1 METVSKYIW
10 LLELLQRKQRLTKK
24 EICDY
29 WQDSGLNVTGESLN
43 ERTFHRWIAKIEEL
57 FGVEVV
63 CTSGY
68 EYKIDNPEE
77 LDASSIT
84 QWLINTTSVSNMLNE
99 YKGIREQIVIDT
111 VAVNAELLH
120 TFLDAIRDKK
130 RLKIVYHRFQ
140 EAEPRQAETVEPYC
154 LRCFQNRWYAA
165 VRYLCDGEIKLI
177 AFDRIVS
184 AVATDESYELPK
196 DFDAHDLFKY
206 DYGIG
211 IGFGEQPT
219 RIVLQISAKQRKYTD
234 ALPLHWSQKEI
245 EHHEDYSLYELY
257 MKPTRDLA
265 RAILPYGANIR
276 VIAPDSL
283 RRTVASL
290 ALDAYKNNKF
300 NEESNIKTK

>member
-1 METVSKYIW
+1 METLAKYIW

-43 ERTFHRWIAKIEEL
+43 ERTFHRWIVKIEEL
-57 FGVEVV
+57 FGIEIV
-63 CTSGY
+63 CSSGY
-68 EYKIDNPEE
+68 EYTIDNPEE
-77 LDASSIT
+77 LESNGIMH
-84 QWLINTTSVSNMLNE
+84 WLLNTASVSNMLNE
-99 YKGIREQIVIDT
+99 YKGIRDKIVIDT
-111 VAVNAELLH
+111 VAVDAELLH

-130 RLKIVYHRFQ
+130 RLKLVYHRFQ
-140 EAEPRQAETVEPYC
+140 ETEQRPEEQVEPYC

-165 VRYLCDGEIKLI
+165 VKYLCDSTIKLV

-184 AVATDESYELPK
+184 AVATDETFEVPT
-196 DFDAHDLFKY
+196 DFDANELFKY

-234 ALPLHWSQKEI
+234 ALPLHWSQKET
-245 EHHEDYSLYELY
+245 EHHDDYSLYEFY
-257 MKPTRDLA
+257 MKPTRDLV

-276 VIAPDSL
+276 VISPDSL

-290 ALDAYKNNKF
+290 AIDAYKNNK
-300 NEESNIKTK
+300 

>member
-1 METVSKYIW
+1 MDTISKYTW

-24 EICDY
+24 KICDY
-29 WQDSGLNVTGESLN
+29 WQNSGLNVTGESLN

-57 FGVEVV
+57 FGIEIV

-68 EYKIDNPEE
+68 EYKIANPEE
-77 LDASSIT
+77 LESNGIT
-84 QWLINTTSVSNMLNE
+84 QWLVNTTSVSNMLNE
-99 YKGIREQIVIDT
+99 YKGIRNQIVIDT
-111 VAVNAELLH
+111 VAVDAELLH

-130 RLKIVYHRFQ
+130 RLKLVYHRFQ
-140 EAEPRQAETVEPYC
+140 EAEPRPEETVEPYC

-165 VRYLCDGEIKLI
+165 VRYVSDSGIKLV

-196 DFDAHDLFKY
+196 DFDANDLFKY

-211 IGFGEQPT
+211 IGFGERPT

-245 EHHEDYSLYELY
+245 EHHDDYSLYELY

-265 RAILPYGANIR
+265 RAILPYGANIS

-283 RRTVASL
+283 RCTIASL
-290 ALDAYKNNKF
+290 ALDAYKNNK
-300 NEESNIKTK
+300 NKEESN

>member
-140 EAEPRQAETVEPYC
+140 EAEPRPEETVEPYC
-154 LRCFQNRWYAA
+154 WYAA
-165 VRYLCDGEIKLI
+165 VRYLCDGAIKLI

-196 DFDAHDLFKY
+196 DFDANDLFKY

-276 VIAPDSL
+276 VISPDSF
-283 RRTVASL
+283 RRVVASL
-290 ALDAYKNNKF
+290 ALDAYKNNKN
-300 NEESNIKTK
+300 NEET

>member
-29 WQDSGLNVTGESLN
+29 WQNSGLNVTGESLN

-57 FGVEVV
+57 FGIEIV

-68 EYKIDNPEE
+68 EYKIANPEE
-77 LDASSIT
+77 LESNGIT
-84 QWLINTTSVSNMLNE
+84 QWLVNTTSVSNMLNE
-99 YKGIREQIVIDT
+99 YKGIRNQIVIDT
-111 VAVNAELLH
+111 VAVDAELLH

-130 RLKIVYHRFQ
+130 QMKIVYHRFQ
-140 EAEPRQAETVEPYC
+140 EAEQRPEESVEPYC

-165 VRYLCDGEIKLI
+165 VRYMSDGGIKLV

-184 AVATDESYELPK
+184 AIATDEPFELPN
-196 DFDAHDLFKY
+196 DFDANDLFKY

-245 EHHEDYSLYELY
+245 ERHDDYSFYVLY

-283 RRTVASL
+283 RSTVASL
-290 ALDAYKNNKF
+290 ALAAYNNNTLKN
-300 NEESNIKTK
+300 